1 RRVPASVPARCRAR
15 SLSAPDSSGG
25 RDAPAPSAGASRNG
39 AACTRIS
46 RSYPVPAGGSSADL
60 GVGACCREPR
70 SENVAADALAHAAVC
85 LLGTDADEGVVV
97 LATAS
102 LVAAARDARKILVVQ
117 TAQGLLRQLEL
128 PWLVH
133 HRPPSHVGTEPFQ
146 IPRPF

>member
-1 RRVPASVPARCRAR
+1 MPRPPRPGHRGTVQHARA
-15 SLSAPDSSGG
+15 
-25 RDAPAPSAGASRNG
+25 SAGP
-39 AACTRIS
+39 
-46 RSYPVPAGGSSADL
+46 YPVPAGGSSADL

-102 LVAAARDARKILVVQ
+102 LVAARDARQILVVQ
-117 TAQGLLRQLEL
+117 TAQGLLRQLQL

-133 HRPPSHVGTEPFQ
+133 HRPPSHVGTELF
-146 IPRPF
+146 